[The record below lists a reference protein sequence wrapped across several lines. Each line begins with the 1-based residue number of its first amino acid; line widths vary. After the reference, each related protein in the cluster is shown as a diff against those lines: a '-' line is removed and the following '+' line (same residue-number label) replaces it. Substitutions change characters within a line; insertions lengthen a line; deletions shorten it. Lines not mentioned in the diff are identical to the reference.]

1 MFPITITIANQVEL
15 NAVMAAL
22 VSGSPAPSV
31 GRGQNASA
39 AAPQEP
45 AEKKSTKAQATT
57 PAKTQETSAPTQP
70 TAEAAGAGAPESKAA
85 NSDAAQ
91 SGSEAEGAWNTRDG
105 YKDSAEYQAVAKAV
119 VGVARAKG
127 REAAATLLEQ
137 VAGVK
142 SLPEAKPSQAQAII
156 DAFKAGV

>member
-31 GRGQNASA
+31 GRGPNA

-45 AEKKSTKAQATT
+45 AEKKSKAPAPTS
-57 PAKTQETSAPTQP
+57 AKTPEAPASTQP
-70 TAEAAGAGAPESKAA
+70 TAEAAGAAAPESKAE

-91 SGSEAEGAWNTRDG
+91 SGSEVEGAWNTRDG

-119 VGVARAKG
+119 VDVARAKG
-127 REAAATLLEQ
+127 REAAAALLEQ